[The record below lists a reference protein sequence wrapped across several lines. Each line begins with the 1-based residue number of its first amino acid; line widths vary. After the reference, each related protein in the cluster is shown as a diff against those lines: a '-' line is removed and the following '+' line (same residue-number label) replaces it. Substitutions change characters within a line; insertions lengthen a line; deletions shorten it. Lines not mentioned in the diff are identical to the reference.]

1 MATFDGADEKT
12 IQVRF
17 KTKEAEFAVTEKP
30 FAVPER
36 LTRLGLSQVINH
48 LLDRGTSAKQI
59 NNSVELFKSFNT
71 CQIIQIIL
79 INTAIKFLNLLYVNY
94 FQIADPDWIY

>member
-1 MATFDGADEKT
+1 MATYDGDDKT

-17 KTKEAEFAVTEKP
+17 KTKETQYAVTETP

-48 LLDRGTSAKQI
+48 LLGTG
-59 NNSVELFKSFNT
+59 KS
-71 CQIIQIIL
+71 IQMSFI
-79 INTAIKFLNLLYVNY
+79 
-94 FQIADPDWIY
+94 

>member
-1 MATFDGADEKT
+1 MSTFDGADEKT

-17 KTKEAEFAVTEKP
+17 KTKETEYAVTEKP

-48 LLDRGTSAKQI
+48 LLDRGTSAV
-59 NNSVELFKSFNT
+59 NN
-71 CQIIQIIL
+71 L
-79 INTAIKFLNLLYVNY
+79 I
-94 FQIADPDWIY
+94 